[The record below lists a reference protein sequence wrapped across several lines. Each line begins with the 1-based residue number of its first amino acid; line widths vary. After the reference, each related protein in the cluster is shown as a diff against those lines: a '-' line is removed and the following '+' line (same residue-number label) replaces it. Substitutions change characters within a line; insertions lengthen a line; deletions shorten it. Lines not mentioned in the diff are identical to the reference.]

1 MLVGNGIDYY
11 LDYDLKNEGEIMNK
25 KSVLAGLL
33 LMLLVV
39 VLAGCGQTA
48 TKKESSKLQ
57 VITTFYPI
65 YEFTKAVAGDKADV
79 TMLMPAGTEP
89 HDYEP
94 SAKDIG
100 KISKSDVFIYSSNN
114 METWVKSLKSSIDE
128 KQTNVLNASH
138 SIKMIDENTELKSED
153 AELANKEEASS
164 FESTSN
170 YDPHIW
176 LDPVN
181 AKEMVRN
188 ISKELIEQDPKHKSY
203 YTKRTNSYLKK
214 LTVLNHEYETTLK
227 KAKNKTFV
235 TQHAAFAY
243 LAKQYGLTQVA
254 IAGISSDEE
263 PSPSRLA
270 ELQTYIKKYKV
281 DTIFTEA
288 NDSSKIAN
296 MLAKETDIKV
306 KGLNPI
312 EGLSKA
318 QIASGETYLSVMQD
332 NLKSLKTVVK

>member
-1 MLVGNGIDYY
+1 MH
-11 LDYDLKNEGEIMNK
+11 K
-25 KSVLAGLL
+25 KSVLVGLL
-33 LMLLVV
+33 LMLFVV
-39 VLAGCGQTA
+39 VLAGCGQTTA
-48 TKKESSKLQ
+48 NKGSNKLQ
-57 VITTFYPI
+57 VVTTFYPI
-65 YEFTKAVAGDKADV
+65 YEFTKAVAGSDADV

-100 KISKSDVFIYSSNN
+100 KISQANVFIYSSNN
-114 METWVKSLKSSIDE
+114 METWVGSLKSSIDE
-128 KQTNVLNASH
+128 GQTKILNASH
-138 SIKMIDENTELKSED
+138 SIKMIDENDELKSEE
-153 AELANKEEASS
+153 AELADKEETTS
-164 FESTSN
+164 FESTDN

-176 LDPVN
+176 LDPEN
-181 AKEMVRN
+181 AKEMVTN
-188 ISKELIEQDPKHKSY
+188 ISKELIQQDPKHKQDY
-203 YTKRTNSYLKK
+203 VKRTNAYLKK
-214 LTVLNHEYETTLK
+214 LTTLNTEYETTLK
-227 KAKNKTFV
+227 NAKNKTFV

-254 IAGISSDEE
+254 IAGISSDGE
-263 PSPSRLA
+263 PSPNRLA
-270 ELQTYIKKYKV
+270 ELQTYIKKYHV

-296 MLAKETDIKV
+296 MLARETNIKV

-318 QIASGETYLSVMQD
+318 QIESGETYLSVMQD